1 MGWALDWDI
10 LAFFSTPWYD
20 VAVKNESLENPKRN
34 LMSLLYSTHPDL
46 QNESS
51 FIGAPGNESSK
62 TFFPSKILFAVA
74 YHWKAD
80 LQFSPFF
87 PSLMKYFSSIATLMK
102 MKQTVMFFV
111 KTKMSKNILEFSMIL
126 FMAFTWHVQ
135 KCTVFEKC
143 LKMSHSILGF

>member
-1 MGWALDWDI
+1 MDWDI
-10 LAFFSTPWYD
+10 LAHFSTLWYD
-20 VAVKNESLENPKRN
+20 VAVKNESLEKPKRN

-80 LQFSPFF
+80 LQFYPFF
-87 PSLMKYFSSIATLMK
+87 PFSHEVFLINSHPNENEANCH
-102 MKQTVMFFV
+102 VFF

>member
-20 VAVKNESLENPKRN
+20 VAVKNESLEKPKRN

-62 TFFPSKILFAVA
+62 TFFPSKILFAVVA

-80 LQFSPFF
+80 LQFYPFF

-111 KTKMSKNILEFSMIL
+111 KTKMSKNIFLSSLWFCLWRLRDMCRS
-126 FMAFTWHVQ
+126 AQ
-135 KCTVFEKC
+135 C
-143 LKMSHSILGF
+143 LKNA